1 MQLVLTNDGL
11 YIATDEDNGA
21 LKAISLEDLI
31 YKFIEDQKNE
41 TNAVAICNLS
51 EVNNW
56 FFNYQVDLGDA
67 IDQYKQE
74 SLLEKFKQLSNEI
87 VASENVEGEPDY
99 CKDSV
104 EIMERIRIK
113 IDNIINDHKFWSNI
127 PPIEMGKMDS

>member
-1 MQLVLTNDGL
+1 MQLVLMNDGL
-11 YIATDEDNGA
+11 YIATDEDNRA

-41 TNAVAICNLS
+41 PNAVAICDLS

-67 IDQYKQE
+67 IDQCKQE

-87 VASENVEGEPDY
+87 VDMPAYTAGVE
-99 CKDSV
+99 SV